1 MVKKTAE
8 NIMWSGDYRE
18 LKDMIADFH
27 KHNDSIMIGK
37 MMQIQHEFLEE
48 VGLDD
53 SYMTSISI
61 NNRLVSTT
69 GIFYQYDK
77 HIEIS
82 GRLVAL
88 TGIFNKGGY
97 GILADTI
104 KHEVIHSILY
114 QQGLNNE
121 DGKDN
126 FENMC
131 KEYHVSSSSVSKYK
145 INKTPVY
152 MLRVVQVYGGI
163 SNSKMY
169 FVEDRINPNENKY
182 VDVKYIG
189 TRVVSQTFSV

>member
-8 NIMWSGDYRE
+8 NIIWDGDYRE
-18 LKDMIADFH
+18 LKDMITEFH
-27 KHNDSIMIGK
+27 KHSDNIMIDK
-37 MMQIQHEFLEE
+37 MMQIQHDFLDE

-53 SYMTSISI
+53 SYMVPISI
-61 NNRLVSTT
+61 NNRLVATV
-69 GIFYQYDK
+69 GVFFHYDK

-88 TGIFNKGGY
+88 TGIFSNNGY

-114 QQGLNNE
+114 QQGLDNE
-121 DGKDN
+121 DGGDN

-131 KEYHVSSSSVSKYK
+131 KKYRVSSSSTSKYK

-152 MLRVVQVYGGI
+152 VLRVVQVYGGI

-189 TRVVSQTFSV
+189 TRVVSQIFEV